1 MITVL
6 SSRFAR
12 VALVCF
18 FVLSASLLPAS
29 LHAQYLHTS
38 QKEIVDGNNKPF
50 RMRGTNL
57 GNWLV
62 AEGYMWNF
70 EGGPQSA
77 REIENLVS
85 ELLGPEKSEAFW
97 HTWRDTYITRQDI
110 HLIHEAGFNTIRIPM
125 HYKFFESD
133 NAEGFR
139 LLDRVIQWSHQE
151 GLYVILD
158 MHVAP
163 GGQTGA
169 NIDDSY
175 GYPWIYDSPQEQ
187 AHLFAI
193 WQRIARRYQDNPTIL
208 GYDLLNEP
216 IPHYPALAPLNAKL
230 EPLYKKIT
238 IAIREVDKHH
248 ILFLGGAQWDSN
260 FAVFGK
266 PFDSNTAY
274 TFHKYWTATDVS
286 VIQPY
291 LDFRDKYNVP
301 LWMGESGENKD
312 EWIEKFTKTLN
323 DNNIGWTYW
332 PYKKMSATSCV
343 VTITPP
349 EDWDKIVAY
358 AKLPRGI
365 GEVEKRLKDR
375 PDQATINRAFDGLL
389 ENIQLKA
396 DKVNPGYLKAL
407 GLNSTITIS
416 SSVRDSKH

>member
-1 MITVL
+1 M
-6 SSRFAR
+6 
-12 VALVCF
+12 
-18 FVLSASLLPAS
+18 
-29 LHAQYLHTS
+29 HTS
-38 QKEIVDGNNKPF
+38 QKEIVDGNDKPF
-50 RMRGTNL
+50 LMRGTNL

-85 ELLGPEKSEAFW
+85 ELLGPEKSQAFW
-97 HTWRDTYITRQDI
+97 RTWRDTYITRNDI
-110 HLIHEAGFNTIRIPM
+110 HLIHDAGFNTIRIPM
-125 HYKFFESD
+125 HYKFFETDS
-133 NAEGFR
+133 AEGFT
-139 LLDRVIQWSHQE
+139 LLDRVIEWSHKE

-175 GYPWIYDSPQEQ
+175 GYPWLYDSPQEQ
-187 AHLFAI
+187 AHLIAI
-193 WQRIARRYQDNPTIL
+193 WQRLARRYKNNATIL

-216 IPHYPALAPLNAKL
+216 IPHFPALAPLNAKL
-230 EPLYKKIT
+230 EPLYKKLT
-238 IAIREVDKHH
+238 VAVREVDKHH

-266 PFDSNTAY
+266 PFDSNTGY

-312 EWIEKFTKTLN
+312 GWIENFTQLLN
-323 DNNIGWTYW
+323 ANNIGWTYW
-332 PYKKMSATSCV
+332 PYKKMSNTACI
-343 VTITPP
+343 VTFPPP
-349 EDWDKIVAY
+349 EGWDKIVAY
-358 AKLPRGI
+358 AKLPRGT
-365 GEVEKRLKDR
+365 GAVEERLKSR
-375 PDQATINRAFDGLL
+375 PDQVTIDRAFEGLL
-389 ENIQLKA
+389 ASIQLKSG
-396 DKVNPGYLKAL
+396 KVNSGYLKAL
-407 GLNSTITIS
+407 GMNAGIS
-416 SSVRDSKH
+416 IPAAISGSEQEHQ

>member
-1 MITVL
+1 VHP
-6 SSRFAR
+6 SRIAK
-12 VALVCF
+12 LVFSC
-18 FVLSASLLPAS
+18 LLLLPAT
-29 LHAQYLHTS
+29 LIAQYMHTS
-38 QKEIVDGNNKPF
+38 QKEIVDGNDKPF
-50 RMRGTNL
+50 LMHGTNL

-85 ELLGPEKSEAFW
+85 ELLGPEKSQAFW
-97 HTWRDTYITRQDI
+97 RTWRDTYITRNDI

-125 HYKFFESD
+125 HYKFFETDSSE
-133 NAEGFR
+133 AFT
-139 LLDRVIQWSHQE
+139 LLDRVIEWSHKE

-175 GYPWIYDSPQEQ
+175 GYPWLYDSPQEQ
-187 AHLFAI
+187 AHLIAI
-193 WQRIARRYQDNPTIL
+193 WQRLARHYKNNPTIL

-216 IPHYPALAPLNAKL
+216 IPHFPALAPLNSKL
-230 EPLYKKIT
+230 EPLYKKLT
-238 IAIREVDKHH
+238 VAVRDVDKHH

-266 PFDSNTAY
+266 PFDSNTGY

-301 LWMGESGENKD
+301 IWMGESGENKD
-312 EWIEKFTKTLN
+312 DWIEKFTQLLN
-323 DNNIGWTYW
+323 VNNIGWTYW
-332 PYKKMSATSCV
+332 PYKKMTNTACV
-343 VTITPP
+343 VTFPP
-349 EDWDKIVAY
+349 SEGWDKIVAY
-358 AKLPRGI
+358 AKLPRGT
-365 GEVEKRLKDR
+365 GAVEERLKAR

-389 ENIQLKA
+389 ASIQLKSG
-396 DKVNPGYLKAL
+396 KVNAGYLKAL
-407 GLNSTITIS
+407 GLNAGIS
-416 SSVRDSKH
+416 IPAAISGREQEHQ

>member
-1 MITVL
+1 
-6 SSRFAR
+6 
-12 VALVCF
+12 
-18 FVLSASLLPAS
+18 
-29 LHAQYLHTS
+29 
-38 QKEIVDGNNKPF
+38 
-50 RMRGTNL
+50 
-57 GNWLV
+57 
-62 AEGYMWNF
+62 
-70 EGGPQSA
+70 
-77 REIENLVS
+77 
-85 ELLGPEKSEAFW
+85 
-97 HTWRDTYITRQDI
+97 
-110 HLIHEAGFNTIRIPM
+110 
-125 HYKFFESD
+125 
-133 NAEGFR
+133 
-139 LLDRVIQWSHQE
+139 
-151 GLYVILD
+151 

-175 GYPWIYDSPQEQ
+175 GYPWLYDSPQEQ
-187 AHLFAI
+187 AHLFAV

-312 EWIEKFTKTLN
+312 EWIEKFTRTLN

-416 SSVRDSKH
+416 SSVSDSKH